1 MTTEPYTLWLRLYDA
16 RMADWKTNEEQ
27 LAKVAAIIEADRE
40 EAARQER
47 AAIVR
52 WLWTNPDPI
61 VRNWISAQI
70 EAGEH
75 HGKVTE

>member
-1 MTTEPYTLWLRLYDA
+1 MSYKGTGWIEGDEEIVERMIERQNTEW
-16 RMADWKTNEEQ
+16 
-27 LAKVAAIIEADRE
+27 
-40 EAARQER
+40 AARQER

-52 WLWTNPDPI
+52 WLRTNPDPI

-75 HGKVTE
+75 HGKATE